1 MYEGMIFVKKSKF
14 ILILLTVV
22 LLFTSCGE
30 NGGSALTDDDKGRV
44 ITLQMREFDSF
55 NPLTVTH
62 HSSRDV
68 LSLCYEP
75 LFRVNDTVEA
85 EGVLAQSID
94 ISDDCM
100 TAIINLKDSVLWH
113 NGIKFTS
120 NDVIHTISLL
130 KDNSA
135 WEYSDCVKYIDS
147 AVAIDALSLRI
158 NLTKPYGQIAHSLT
172 FPIVPYTNGE
182 LDSKMVGTG
191 PYMFSAYTP
200 STTLELVKNTSWH
213 GGEAICKKISINIIR
228 DNNAATTA
236 FNTGLLSAVTDNSFD
251 LENNTPR
258 INTKTHLYP
267 TSEFEY
273 MALNHSRGVFMS
285 QAVRCAVSYAIDR
298 SDVVKNCYQNGAV
311 EVNAPIHPSAQNITE
326 SSILSQYSLA
336 NASEM
341 LFLEGYAL
349 DENTRLLKDGNGNI
363 LSFSI
368 LVNEDN
374 LPRMKTAEV
383 LAKQLFA
390 AGIDVKVVSLPF
402 DNYLERIKNGEFDAY
417 LGGARL
423 RNFYDFEAL
432 LREDG
437 SLNNYGYKSEF
448 MDLALNAINSSRGND
463 SLSDALF
470 NFEEVFLREQ
480 PILGL
485 VFRNRVL
492 LTSENIKGEITPGVN
507 TPYKNIHSWSV
518 N

>member
-1 MYEGMIFVKKSKF
+1 MRKPKL
-14 ILILLTVV
+14 ILILLAAV
-22 LLFTSCGE
+22 LIFTSCRG
-30 NGGSALTDDDKGRV
+30 NGGSDSTDNDKGGV
-44 ITLQMREFDSF
+44 ITLQMRECDSF

-62 HSSRDV
+62 HSTRDV

-75 LFRVNDTVEA
+75 LFRVNDTIEA

-113 NGIKFTS
+113 DGIKFTS
-120 NDVIHTISLL
+120 NDVIHTMSLL
-130 KDNSA
+130 KDNPN
-135 WEYSDCVKYIDS
+135 WEYSDCVRYIDS
-147 AVAIDALSLRI
+147 AVAIDALSLKI

-172 FPIVPYTNGE
+172 FPIVPYTNEE
-182 LDSKMVGTG
+182 LDSKIVGTG

-200 STTLELVKNTSWH
+200 STVLELVKNTSWH
-213 GGEAICKKISINIIR
+213 GGESICKKINISIIR
-228 DNNAATTA
+228 DNDAATTA

-258 INTKTHLYP
+258 INTKTHSYP

-273 MALNHSRGVFMS
+273 MALNHNRGVFVS
-285 QAVRCAVSYAIDR
+285 QAVRSAVSYAIDR
-298 SDVVKNCYQNGAV
+298 SDIVQNCYQNEAV
-311 EVNAPIHPSAQNITE
+311 AVNAPIHPSAQNVTE
-326 SSILSQYSLA
+326 SSILSQYSLV

-341 LFLEGYAL
+341 LFLEGYTL
-349 DENTRLLKDGNGNI
+349 DENTRLLKDGNGNV

-368 LVNEDN
+368 LVNEEN
-374 LPRMKTAEV
+374 LPRTKTAEV
-383 LAKQLFA
+383 LAKHLFA
-390 AGIDVKVVSLPF
+390 AGIDARVVSLPF
-402 DNYLERIKNGEFDAY
+402 DEYLERIKNGEFDAY

-432 LREDG
+432 LREGG

-492 LTSENIKGEITPGVN
+492 LTSENIKGEITTGVN

>member
-1 MYEGMIFVKKSKF
+1 MKKSKF
-14 ILILLTVV
+14 ILILLAVV
-22 LLFTSCGE
+22 LIFTSCRG
-30 NGGSALTDDDKGRV
+30 NGGSDSNDNDKGGV
-44 ITLQMREFDSF
+44 ITLQMRECDSF

-75 LFRVNDTVEA
+75 LFRVNDTIEA

-113 NGIKFTS
+113 DGIKFTS
-120 NDVIHTISLL
+120 NDVIHTMSLL
-130 KDNSA
+130 KDNPN

-147 AVAIDALSLRI
+147 AVAIDALSLKI

-182 LDSKMVGTG
+182 LDSKIVGTG
-191 PYMFSAYTP
+191 PYMFLAYTP

-213 GGEAICKKISINIIR
+213 GGDVICNKININIIR
-228 DNNAATTA
+228 DDNAATTA

-258 INTKTHLYP
+258 INTKTHSYS

-273 MALNHSRGVFMS
+273 IALNHNRGVFVS

-298 SDVVKNCYQNGAV
+298 SDIVKNCYQNEAV
-311 EVNAPIHPSAQNITE
+311 AVNAPIHPSAQNITE

-336 NASEM
+336 NAGEM
-341 LFLEGYAL
+341 LFLEGYTI
-349 DENTRLLKDGNGNI
+349 DENTRLLKDGNGNV
-363 LSFSI
+363 LSFSL
-368 LVNEDN
+368 LVNEEN
-374 LPRMKTAEV
+374 LSRKKTAEV
-383 LAKQLFA
+383 LTKQLFA
-390 AGIDVKVVSLPF
+390 AGIDVRVVSLPF
-402 DNYLERIKNGEFDAY
+402 EEYLERIKNGEFDAY

-432 LREDG
+432 FRENA

-463 SLSDALF
+463 SLSDAIF

-492 LTSENIKGEITPGVN
+492 LTAENIQGEIIPGIN
-507 TPYKNIHSWSV
+507 TPYKNIESWSV
-518 N
+518 K